1 MLSRLYIWSI
11 VFQPLLFFV
20 LFQRELFGVPGSL
33 SRILQILVIIGLIL
47 RFLIKFIDLKSHEVR
62 IANFTSP
69 LYINFLVYFVL
80 LIFAG
85 LIGLVSGAYDLPS
98 TYQQGETL
106 SGFSSILNSAEV
118 RPLFEYAIAA
128 YYIIYFSILPKYI
141 LKTEKDIIRFFTFFK
156 ALFIISFVIGI
167 VDFTFAAFSIDL
179 IPRQMMDGVNV
190 GMRYHGLAGEPRQAV
205 PYLALGLAIFHLQA
219 FFEGK
224 KLSRW
229 WVAAIISAMLLTQSS
244 SGILGIMAFLGLYII
259 FSLGNF
265 RQFLKLISL
274 SILLVLLL
282 YVAIINSDRI
292 NLYIESA
299 ENLWFILE
307 SGGELPYLMKTQLD
321 SIYPLYDLT
330 IKFRNFD
337 FLPIFIGSGLG
348 SASVVNNV
356 YADIIFGTSN
366 PNSQFVRILYESGL
380 IGTLFFVL
388 AFTHPVKYLT
398 KGFGDKVQYKF
409 IMYVLLLVGCTFGVR
424 SSVAYIYLGIF
435 IAAFSVFS
443 QNSSYRKWQN
453 YTSSSR

>member
-47 RFLIKFIDLKSHEVR
+47 RFLIRFIDLKSYKVR
-62 IANFTSP
+62 VANFTSP
-69 LYINFLVYFVL
+69 LYINFLAYFAL

-85 LIGLVSGAYDLPS
+85 LIGLASGAYDLPAA
-98 TYQQGETL
+98 YQQGETL

-118 RPLFEYAIAA
+118 RPLVEYFIEA
-128 YYIIYFSILPKYI
+128 YYFIYFSILPKYI

-156 ALFIISFVIGI
+156 ALFIISFVIGV
-167 VDFTFAAFSIDL
+167 VDFAFAASHLDL
-179 IPRQMMDGVNV
+179 IPRQIMDGVNV

-205 PYLALGLAIFHLQA
+205 GYLALGLAIFHLQA

-229 WVAAIISAMLLTQSS
+229 WMAAIITAILLTQSAS
-244 SGILGIMAFLGLYII
+244 AMLGIIAFLGLYII
-259 FSLGNF
+259 FNLGNF
-265 RQFLKLISL
+265 RKFLIICLASP
-274 SILLVLLL
+274 LVIFLL
-282 YVAIINSDRI
+282 YVIIINSDRI
-292 NLYIESA
+292 NMYVESTHD
-299 ENLWFILE
+299 LWSILE

-330 IKFRNFD
+330 VKFRDFD
-337 FLPIFIGSGLG
+337 FLPVFIGSGLG

-356 YADIIFGTSN
+356 YVDSVFGTSN

-380 IGTLFFVL
+380 IGMLFFVL
-388 AFTHPVKYLT
+388 AFTYPVKYLS
-398 KGFGDKVQYKF
+398 KGINDKTQHQF
-409 IMYVLLLVGCTFGVR
+409 IIYTLLLVGCMFGVR
-424 SSVAYIYLGIF
+424 SLVAYIYLGIF
-435 IAAFSVFS
+435 IAAFNVFG
-443 QNSSYRKWQN
+443 QNSYYRNGDAIKVH
-453 YTSSSR
+453 